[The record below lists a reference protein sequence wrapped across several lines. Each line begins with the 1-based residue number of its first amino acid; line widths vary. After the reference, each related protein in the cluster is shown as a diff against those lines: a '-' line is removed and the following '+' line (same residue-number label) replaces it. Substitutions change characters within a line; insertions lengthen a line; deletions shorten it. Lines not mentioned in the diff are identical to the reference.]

1 MISNIILLW
10 GLYLLSNSG
19 LLSADLITGT
29 LIKINPIFDLFK
41 NRMIIKNEWLRWRL
55 SHDVIYNERRARII
69 KRVQI
74 RKINELFNNVCGSYY
89 NYLYKYYSASEE
101 DKYLIEFI
109 LSATY

>member
-19 LLSADLITGT
+19 LLSADLIAGT
-29 LIKINPIFDLFK
+29 FVKINPILDLC
-41 NRMIIKNEWLRWRL
+41 NTRMIIKNEWLRWRL
-55 SHDVIYNERRARII
+55 SRDVIYNERRARII
-69 KRVQI
+69 NRVQF
-74 RKINELFNNVCGSYY
+74 RKINELFNNAWGSYY

>member
-1 MISNIILLW
+1 MISNIILLL
-10 GLYLLSNSG
+10 GLYLSNSG
-19 LLSADLITGT
+19 ICADVLTGT
-29 LIKINPIFDLFK
+29 IPIFDWGK

-69 KRVQI
+69 NRVQI